1 MPTIPNPTPE
11 QQAGIDSAR
20 RYMEEYE
27 EMERRGE
34 LVPVERSLRDKIDDQ
49 IETTSALLPGT
60 KARQVYDEAMEEAPP
75 ARGE

>member
-1 MPTIPNPTPE
+1 
-11 QQAGIDSAR
+11 
-20 RYMEEYE
+20 MEEYE

-34 LVPVERSLRDKIDDQ
+34 LVPVERSLQDKIDDQ
-49 IETTSALLPGT
+49 IETTEALLPGT